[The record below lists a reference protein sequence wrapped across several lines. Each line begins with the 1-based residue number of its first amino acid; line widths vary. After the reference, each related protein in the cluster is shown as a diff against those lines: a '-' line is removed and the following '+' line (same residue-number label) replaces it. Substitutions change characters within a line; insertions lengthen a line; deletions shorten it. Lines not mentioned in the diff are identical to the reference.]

1 MVYYLQNIFIKDV
14 VFLFMDSH
22 STTMILVLLVLVVF
36 SAYFSATETAFSSLN
51 RIRLKSMAAEGN
63 KRAQLAYSLSENYDE
78 LLSTILVGNNIVNIA
93 STSIATVLFVAAL
106 GEGAGPTVSTIV
118 MTVVVLIFGEV
129 SPKSLAK
136 ENAESFAMVSAPF
149 LRVLIVALKPVNFF
163 FTQLKKGLHKVFRVK
178 SDHSMTDSELL
189 TIVEE
194 AEQGGGIDKAEG
206 AMLRNVIE
214 FDDIEAIDI
223 MTPRVDVEA
232 VPNDAKKDDV
242 ARLFRSTGFSRLPVY
257 RETIDSVV
265 GVIHEKDFYSFVWDT
280 EEEIGSIIKPA
291 AFIPPS
297 MKVSA
302 LLKLLQQSKS
312 HIAVIVDEFGGTEG
326 IVTLE
331 DVLEELVG
339 EIWDEHDRVVQQGI
353 QKLKEGEYRVFCS
366 ADLDDLFEF
375 FHIGC
380 ETEAS
385 TINGWILENLD
396 RIPAVGDAFT
406 YNGLTFTVARVDNN
420 RTEEVVVRCPPAAEE
435 KAAAQG

>member
-1 MVYYLQNIFIKDV
+1 MFP
-14 VFLFMDSH
+14 FMDSH
-22 STTMILVLLVLVVF
+22 STTMILVLVCLVFL

-51 RIRLKSMAAEGN
+51 RIRLKNMASGGN
-63 KRAQLAYSLSENYDE
+63 RRAQTALSLSENYDE

-93 STSIATVLFVAAL
+93 STSIATTLFVAAL
-106 GEGAGPTVSTIV
+106 GDGAGPTVSTVV

-136 ENAESFAMVSAPF
+136 ENAESFAMFSAPL
-149 LRVLIVALKPVNFF
+149 LRVLVVVLKPVNFL
-163 FTQLKKGLHKVFRVK
+163 FTQLKKGLHKFFRVK
-178 SDHSMTDSELL
+178 SDYSMTDSELL

-194 AEQGGGIDKAEG
+194 AEQGGGIDEDEG

-232 VPNDAKKDDV
+232 VSFDAQKDDV
-242 ARLFRSTGFSRLPVY
+242 AALFRSTGFSRLPVY
-257 RETIDSVV
+257 KETIDSII

-280 EEEIGSIIKPA
+280 QQEIDSIIKPA
-291 AFIPPS
+291 EFIPPS

-302 LLKLLQQSKS
+302 LLKSLQQSKS
-312 HIAVIVDEFGGTEG
+312 HIAVIIDEFGGTEG

-339 EIWDEHDRVVQQGI
+339 EIWDEHDRVVQQGF
-353 QKLKEGEYRVFCS
+353 QKVKEGEYRVFCS
-366 ADLDDLFEF
+366 ADLDDLFAF
-375 FHIGC
+375 FHISC

-396 RIPAVGDAFT
+396 RIPAEGDVFS
-406 YNGLTFTVARVDNN
+406 YQGLTFTVARVENN
-420 RTEEVVVRCPPAAEE
+420 RTEEVLVRCPADAEKQAE
-435 KAAAQG
+435 G

>member
-1 MVYYLQNIFIKDV
+1 MFP
-14 VFLFMDSH
+14 FMDSH
-22 STTMILVLLVLVVF
+22 STTMILVLVCLVFL

-51 RIRLKSMAAEGN
+51 RIRLKNMASGGN
-63 KRAQLAYSLSENYDE
+63 RRAQTALSLSENYDE

-93 STSIATVLFVAAL
+93 SASIATTLFVAAL
-106 GEGAGPTVSTIV
+106 GDGAGPTVSTVV

-136 ENAESFAMVSAPF
+136 ENAESFAMFSAPL
-149 LRVLIVALKPVNFF
+149 LRVLVVVLKPVNFL
-163 FTQLKKGLHKVFRVK
+163 FTQLKKGLHKFFRVK
-178 SDHSMTDSELL
+178 PDYSMTDSELL

-194 AEQGGGIDKAEG
+194 AEQGGGIDEDEG

-232 VPNDAKKDDV
+232 VSFDAKKDDV
-242 ARLFRSTGFSRLPVY
+242 AALFRSTGFSRLPVY
-257 RETIDSVV
+257 KETIDSII

-280 EEEIGSIIKPA
+280 QQEIDSIIKPA
-291 AFIPPS
+291 EFIPPS

-302 LLKLLQQSKS
+302 LLKSLQQSKS
-312 HIAVIVDEFGGTEG
+312 HIAVIIDEFGGTEG

-339 EIWDEHDRVVQQGI
+339 EIWDEHDRVVQQGF
-353 QKLKEGEYRVFCS
+353 QKVKEGEYRVFCS
-366 ADLDDLFEF
+366 ADLDDLFAF
-375 FHIGC
+375 FHISC

-396 RIPAVGDAFT
+396 RIPAEGDVFA
-406 YNGLTFTVARVDNN
+406 YQGLTFTVARVENN
-420 RTEEVVVRCPPAAEE
+420 RTEEVLVRCPADAEKQAE
-435 KAAAQG
+435 G

>member
-1 MVYYLQNIFIKDV
+1 MVFP
-14 VFLFMDSH
+14 FMDSH
-22 STTMILVLLVLVVF
+22 STTMILVLIGLVVF
-36 SAYFSATETAFSSLN
+36 SGYFSATETAFSSLN
-51 RIRLKSMAAEGN
+51 RIRLKSMAAGGS
-63 KRAQLAYSLSENYDE
+63 KRAQLAYTLSENYDE

-93 STSIATVLFVAAL
+93 STSIATVLFVSWL
-106 GEGAGPTVSTIV
+106 GQGAGPTVSTVV

-136 ENAESFAMVSAPF
+136 ENAESFAMFSAPF
-149 LRVLIVALKPVNFF
+149 LRCLMVVLKPVNFL
-163 FTQLKKGLHKVFRVK
+163 FTQLKKLLSRVFRTK
-178 SDHSMTDSELL
+178 SAYSMTDSELL

-194 AEQGGGIDKAEG
+194 AEQGGGIDEAEG

-232 VPNDAKKDDV
+232 VPEDAKKDDV
-242 ARLFRSTGFSRLPVY
+242 AKLFRSTGFSRLPVY

-265 GVIHEKDFYSFVWDT
+265 GVIHEKDFYGFVWDS
-280 EEEIGSIIKPA
+280 EKEIDSIIKPA
-291 AFIPPS
+291 EFIPPS

-302 LLKLLQQSKS
+302 VLKLLQQSKS

-326 IVTLE
+326 IITLE

-339 EIWDEHDRVVQQGI
+339 EIWDEHDRVVQQGV

-375 FHIGC
+375 FHIQC

-406 YNGLTFTVARVDNN
+406 YQDITFTVARVDSN
-420 RTEEVVVRCPPAAEE
+420 RTEEVLVRCPAISE
-435 KAAAQG
+435 

>member
-1 MVYYLQNIFIKDV
+1 MFP
-14 VFLFMDSH
+14 FMDSH
-22 STTMILVLLVLVVF
+22 STTMILVLVCLVFL

-51 RIRLKSMAAEGN
+51 RIRLKNMASGGN
-63 KRAQLAYSLSENYDE
+63 RRAQTALSLSENYDE

-93 STSIATVLFVAAL
+93 STSIATTLFVAAL
-106 GEGAGPTVSTIV
+106 GGSAGPTVSTVV

-136 ENAESFAMVSAPF
+136 ENAESFAMFSAPL
-149 LRVLIVALKPVNFF
+149 LRVLVVVLKPVNFL
-163 FTQLKKGLHKVFRVK
+163 FTQLKKGLHKIFRVK
-178 SDHSMTDSELL
+178 SDYSMTDSELL

-194 AEQGGGIDKAEG
+194 AEQGGGIDEDEG

-232 VPNDAKKDDV
+232 VSFDAKKNDV
-242 ARLFRSTGFSRLPVY
+242 AALFRSTGFSRLPVY
-257 RETIDSVV
+257 KETIDSVI

-280 EEEIGSIIKPA
+280 QQEIDSIIKPA
-291 AFIPPS
+291 EFIPPS

-302 LLKLLQQSKS
+302 LLKSLQQSKS
-312 HIAVIVDEFGGTEG
+312 HIAVIIDEFGGTEG

-339 EIWDEHDRVVQQGI
+339 EIWDEHDRVVQQGF
-353 QKLKEGEYRVFCS
+353 QKVKEGEYRVFCS

-375 FHIGC
+375 FHISC

-396 RIPAVGDAFT
+396 RIPAEGDVFA
-406 YNGLTFTVARVDNN
+406 YQGLTFTVARVENN
-420 RTEEVVVRCPPAAEE
+420 RTEEVLVRCPADAEKQAE
-435 KAAAQG
+435 G

>member
-1 MVYYLQNIFIKDV
+1 MFP
-14 VFLFMDSH
+14 FMDSH
-22 STTMILVLLVLVVF
+22 STTMILVLVCLVFL

-51 RIRLKSMAAEGN
+51 RIRLKNMASGGN
-63 KRAQLAYSLSENYDE
+63 RRAQTALSLSENYDE

-93 STSIATVLFVAAL
+93 SASIATTLFVAAL
-106 GEGAGPTVSTIV
+106 GDGAGPTVSTVV

-136 ENAESFAMVSAPF
+136 ENAESFAMFSAPL
-149 LRVLIVALKPVNFF
+149 LRVLVVVLKPVNFL
-163 FTQLKKGLHKVFRVK
+163 FTQLKKGLHKFFRVK
-178 SDHSMTDSELL
+178 SDYSMTDSELL

-194 AEQGGGIDKAEG
+194 AEQGGGIDEDEG

-232 VPNDAKKDDV
+232 VSFDAQKDDV
-242 ARLFRSTGFSRLPVY
+242 AALFRSTGFSRLPVY
-257 RETIDSVV
+257 KETIDSII

-280 EEEIGSIIKPA
+280 QQEIDSIIKPA
-291 AFIPPS
+291 EFIPPS

-302 LLKLLQQSKS
+302 LLKSLQQSKS
-312 HIAVIVDEFGGTEG
+312 HIAVIIDEFGGTEG

-339 EIWDEHDRVVQQGI
+339 EIWDEHDRVVQQGF
-353 QKLKEGEYRVFCS
+353 QKVKEGEYRVFCS
-366 ADLDDLFEF
+366 ADLDDLFAF
-375 FHIGC
+375 FHISC

-396 RIPAVGDAFT
+396 RIPAEGDVFS
-406 YNGLTFTVARVDNN
+406 YQGLTFTVARVENN
-420 RTEEVVVRCPPAAEE
+420 RTEEVLVRCPADAEKQAE
-435 KAAAQG
+435 G

>member
-1 MVYYLQNIFIKDV
+1 MFP
-14 VFLFMDSH
+14 FMDSH
-22 STTMILVLLVLVVF
+22 STTMILVLMALVVF
-36 SAYFSATETAFSSLN
+36 SGYFSATETAFSSLN
-51 RIRLKSMAAEGN
+51 RIRLKSMAAGGN
-63 KRAQLAYSLSENYDE
+63 KRAQLAYTLSENYDE

-93 STSIATVLFVAAL
+93 STSIATVLFVLAL
-106 GEGAGPTVSTIV
+106 GDAAGPTASTVV

-129 SPKSLAK
+129 CPKSLAK
-136 ENAESFAMVSAPF
+136 ENAESFAMFSAPF
-149 LRVLIVALKPVNFF
+149 LRCLMVVLKPINFF
-163 FTQLKKGLHKVFRVK
+163 FTQLKKLLGRIFRTK
-178 SDHSMTDSELL
+178 NAYSMTDSELL

-194 AEQGGGIDKAEG
+194 AEQGGGIDEDEG

-232 VPNDAKKDDV
+232 VPEDAKKDDV
-242 ARLFRSTGFSRLPVY
+242 ARRFRSTGFSRLPVY

-265 GVIHEKDFYSFVWDT
+265 GVIHEKDFYGFVWDSDQ
-280 EEEIGSIIKPA
+280 EIDSLIKPA
-291 AFIPPS
+291 EFIPPS

-302 LLKLLQQSKS
+302 VLKLLQQSKS

-326 IVTLE
+326 IITLE

-339 EIWDEHDRVVQQGI
+339 EIWDEHDRVVQQGV

-375 FHIGC
+375 FHIDC

-406 YNGLTFTVARVDNN
+406 YQGMTFTVARVDSN
-420 RTEEVVVRCPPAAEE
+420 RTEEVLVRCPVPAE
-435 KAAAQG
+435 

>member
-1 MVYYLQNIFIKDV
+1 MFP
-14 VFLFMDSH
+14 FMDSH
-22 STTMILVLLVLVVF
+22 STTMILVLVCLVVL

-51 RIRLKSMAAEGN
+51 RIRLKNMASGGN
-63 KRAQLAYSLSENYDE
+63 RRAQTALSLSENYDE

-93 STSIATVLFVAAL
+93 STSIATTLFVAAL
-106 GEGAGPTVSTIV
+106 GGSAGPTVSTVV

-136 ENAESFAMVSAPF
+136 ENAESFAMFSAPL
-149 LRVLIVALKPVNFF
+149 LRVLVVVLKPVNFL
-163 FTQLKKGLHKVFRVK
+163 FTQLKKGLHKFFRVK
-178 SDHSMTDSELL
+178 SDYSMTDSELL

-194 AEQGGGIDKAEG
+194 AEQGGGIDEDEG

-232 VPNDAKKDDV
+232 VSFDAKKDDV
-242 ARLFRSTGFSRLPVY
+242 AALFRSTGFSRLPVY
-257 RETIDSVV
+257 KETIDSII

-280 EEEIGSIIKPA
+280 QQEIDSIIKPA
-291 AFIPPS
+291 EFIPPS

-302 LLKLLQQSKS
+302 MLKSLQQSKS
-312 HIAVIVDEFGGTEG
+312 HIAVIIDEFGGTEG

-339 EIWDEHDRVVQQGI
+339 EIWDEHDRVVQQGF
-353 QKLKEGEYRVFCS
+353 QKVKEGEYRVFCS

-375 FHIGC
+375 FHISC

-396 RIPAVGDAFT
+396 RIPAEGDVFA
-406 YNGLTFTVARVDNN
+406 YQGLTFTVARVENN
-420 RTEEVVVRCPPAAEE
+420 RTEEVLVRCPADAEKQAE
-435 KAAAQG
+435 G

>member
-1 MVYYLQNIFIKDV
+1 MFP
-14 VFLFMDSH
+14 FMDSH
-22 STTMILVLLVLVVF
+22 STTMILVLVCLVFL
-36 SAYFSATETAFSSLN
+36 SDYFSATETAFSSLN
-51 RIRLKSMAAEGN
+51 RIRLKNMASGGN
-63 KRAQLAYSLSENYDE
+63 RRAQTALSLSENYDE

-93 STSIATVLFVAAL
+93 STSIATTLFVAAL
-106 GEGAGPTVSTIV
+106 GGSAGPTVSTVV

-136 ENAESFAMVSAPF
+136 ENAESFAMFSAPL
-149 LRVLIVALKPVNFF
+149 LRVLVVVLKPVNFL
-163 FTQLKKGLHKVFRVK
+163 FTQLKKGLHKIFRVK
-178 SDHSMTDSELL
+178 SDYSMTDSELL

-194 AEQGGGIDKAEG
+194 AEQGGGIDEDEG

-232 VPNDAKKDDV
+232 VSFDAKKDDV
-242 ARLFRSTGFSRLPVY
+242 AALFRSTGFSRLPVY
-257 RETIDSVV
+257 KETIDSII

-280 EEEIGSIIKPA
+280 QQEIDSIIKPA
-291 AFIPPS
+291 EFIPPS

-302 LLKLLQQSKS
+302 LLKSLQQSKS
-312 HIAVIVDEFGGTEG
+312 HIAVIIDEFGGTEG

-339 EIWDEHDRVVQQGI
+339 EIWDEHDRVVQQGF
-353 QKLKEGEYRVFCS
+353 QKVKEGEYRVFCS

-375 FHIGC
+375 FHISC

-396 RIPAVGDAFT
+396 RIPAEGDVFA
-406 YNGLTFTVARVDNN
+406 YQGLTFTVARVENN
-420 RTEEVVVRCPPAAEE
+420 RTEEVLVRCPADAEKQAE
-435 KAAAQG
+435 G

>member
-1 MVYYLQNIFIKDV
+1 MFP
-14 VFLFMDSH
+14 FMDSH
-22 STTMILVLLVLVVF
+22 STTMILVLVCLVFL

-51 RIRLKSMAAEGN
+51 RIRLKNMASGGN
-63 KRAQLAYSLSENYDE
+63 RRAQTALSLSENYDE

-93 STSIATVLFVAAL
+93 SASIATTLFVAAL
-106 GEGAGPTVSTIV
+106 GGSAGPTVSTVV

-136 ENAESFAMVSAPF
+136 ENAESFAMFSAPL
-149 LRVLIVALKPVNFF
+149 LRVLVVVLKPVNFL
-163 FTQLKKGLHKVFRVK
+163 FTQLKKGLHKFFRVK
-178 SDHSMTDSELL
+178 SDYSMTDSELL

-194 AEQGGGIDKAEG
+194 AEQGGGIDEDEG

-232 VPNDAKKDDV
+232 VSFDAKKDDV
-242 ARLFRSTGFSRLPVY
+242 AALFRSTGFSRLPVY
-257 RETIDSVV
+257 KETIDSII

-280 EEEIGSIIKPA
+280 QQEIDSIIKPA
-291 AFIPPS
+291 EFIPPS

-302 LLKLLQQSKS
+302 LLKSLQQSKS
-312 HIAVIVDEFGGTEG
+312 HIAVIIDEFGGTEG

-339 EIWDEHDRVVQQGI
+339 EIWDEHDRVVQQGF
-353 QKLKEGEYRVFCS
+353 QKVKEGEYRVFCS
-366 ADLDDLFEF
+366 ADLDDLFAF
-375 FHIGC
+375 FHISC

-396 RIPAVGDAFT
+396 RIPAEGDVFA
-406 YNGLTFTVARVDNN
+406 YQGLTFTVARVENN
-420 RTEEVVVRCPPAAEE
+420 RTEEVLVRCPADAEKQAE
-435 KAAAQG
+435 G

>member
-1 MVYYLQNIFIKDV
+1 MFP
-14 VFLFMDSH
+14 FMDSH
-22 STTMILVLLVLVVF
+22 STTMILVLVCLVFL

-51 RIRLKSMAAEGN
+51 RIRLKNMASGGN
-63 KRAQLAYSLSENYDE
+63 RRAQTALSLSENYDE

-93 STSIATVLFVAAL
+93 STSIATTLFVAAL
-106 GEGAGPTVSTIV
+106 GGSAGPTVSTVV

-136 ENAESFAMVSAPF
+136 ENAESFAMFSAPL
-149 LRVLIVALKPVNFF
+149 LRVLVVVLKPVNFL
-163 FTQLKKGLHKVFRVK
+163 FTQLKKGLHKIFRVK
-178 SDHSMTDSELL
+178 SDYSMTDSELL

-194 AEQGGGIDKAEG
+194 AEQGGGIDEDEG

-232 VPNDAKKDDV
+232 VSFDAKKDDV
-242 ARLFRSTGFSRLPVY
+242 AALFRSTGFSRLPVY
-257 RETIDSVV
+257 KETIDSII

-280 EEEIGSIIKPA
+280 QQEIDSIIKPA
-291 AFIPPS
+291 EFIPPS

-302 LLKLLQQSKS
+302 LLKSLQQSKS
-312 HIAVIVDEFGGTEG
+312 HIAVIIDEFGGTEG

-339 EIWDEHDRVVQQGI
+339 EIWDEHDRVVQQGF
-353 QKLKEGEYRVFCS
+353 QKVKEGEYRVFCS

-375 FHIGC
+375 FHISC

-396 RIPAVGDAFT
+396 RIPAEGDVFA
-406 YNGLTFTVARVDNN
+406 YQGLTFTVARVENN
-420 RTEEVVVRCPPAAEE
+420 RTEEVLVRCPADAEKQAE
-435 KAAAQG
+435 G

>member
-1 MVYYLQNIFIKDV
+1 MFP
-14 VFLFMDSH
+14 FMDSH
-22 STTMILVLLVLVVF
+22 STTMILVLVCLVFL

-51 RIRLKSMAAEGN
+51 RIRLKNMASGGN
-63 KRAQLAYSLSENYDE
+63 RRAQTALSLSENYDE

-93 STSIATVLFVAAL
+93 SASIATTLFVAAL
-106 GEGAGPTVSTIV
+106 GDGAGPTVSTVV

-136 ENAESFAMVSAPF
+136 ENAESFAMFSAPL
-149 LRVLIVALKPVNFF
+149 LRVLVVVLKPVNFL
-163 FTQLKKGLHKVFRVK
+163 FTQLKKGLHKFFRVK
-178 SDHSMTDSELL
+178 SDYSMTDSELL

-194 AEQGGGIDKAEG
+194 AEQGGGIDEDEG

-232 VPNDAKKDDV
+232 VSFDAKKDDV
-242 ARLFRSTGFSRLPVY
+242 AALFRSTGFSRLPVY
-257 RETIDSVV
+257 KETIDSII

-280 EEEIGSIIKPA
+280 QQEIDSIIKPA
-291 AFIPPS
+291 EFIPPS

-302 LLKLLQQSKS
+302 LLKSLQQSKS
-312 HIAVIVDEFGGTEG
+312 HIAVIIDEFGGTEG

-339 EIWDEHDRVVQQGI
+339 EIWDEHDRVVQQGF
-353 QKLKEGEYRVFCS
+353 QKVKEGEYRVFCS
-366 ADLDDLFEF
+366 ADLDDLFAF
-375 FHIGC
+375 FHISC

-396 RIPAVGDAFT
+396 RIPAEGDVFA
-406 YNGLTFTVARVDNN
+406 YQGLTFTVARVENN
-420 RTEEVVVRCPPAAEE
+420 RTEEVLVRCPADAEKQAE
-435 KAAAQG
+435 G

>member
-1 MVYYLQNIFIKDV
+1 MFP
-14 VFLFMDSH
+14 FMDSH
-22 STTMILVLLVLVVF
+22 STTMILVLVCLVFL

-51 RIRLKSMAAEGN
+51 RIRLKNMASGGN
-63 KRAQLAYSLSENYDE
+63 RRAQTALSLSENYDE

-93 STSIATVLFVAAL
+93 SASIATTLFVAAL
-106 GEGAGPTVSTIV
+106 GGSAGPTVSTVV

-136 ENAESFAMVSAPF
+136 ENAESFAMFSAPL
-149 LRVLIVALKPVNFF
+149 LRVLVVVLKPVNFL
-163 FTQLKKGLHKVFRVK
+163 FTQLKKGLHKIFRVK
-178 SDHSMTDSELL
+178 SDYSMTDSELL

-194 AEQGGGIDKAEG
+194 AEQGGGIDEDEG

-232 VPNDAKKDDV
+232 VSFDAKKDDV
-242 ARLFRSTGFSRLPVY
+242 AALFRSTGFSRLPVY
-257 RETIDSVV
+257 KETIDSII

-280 EEEIGSIIKPA
+280 QQEIDSIIKPA
-291 AFIPPS
+291 EFIPPS

-302 LLKLLQQSKS
+302 LLKSLQQSKS
-312 HIAVIVDEFGGTEG
+312 HIAVIIDEFGGTEG

-339 EIWDEHDRVVQQGI
+339 EIWDEHDRVVQQGF
-353 QKLKEGEYRVFCS
+353 QKVKEGEYRVFCS

-375 FHIGC
+375 FHISC

-396 RIPAVGDAFT
+396 RIPAEGDVFA
-406 YNGLTFTVARVDNN
+406 YQGLTFTVARVENN
-420 RTEEVVVRCPPAAEE
+420 RTEEVLVRCPADAEKQAE
-435 KAAAQG
+435 G